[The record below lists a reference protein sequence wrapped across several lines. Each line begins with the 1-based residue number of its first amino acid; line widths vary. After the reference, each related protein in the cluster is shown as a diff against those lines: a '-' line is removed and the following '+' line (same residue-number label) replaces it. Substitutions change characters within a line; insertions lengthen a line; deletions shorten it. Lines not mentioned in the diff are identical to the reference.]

1 VGHGMLGV
9 MHNNWAPF
17 LFSSH
22 HFLWAKS
29 YICRAKLSELKSSP
43 GFSASPIPRYG
54 CAVSPPRLQSTSRL
68 VTLSLPWRSSSVCQ
82 RR

>member
-1 VGHGMLGV
+1 MGHGMLGV
-9 MHNNWAPF
+9 MHNSWAPF

-43 GFSASPIPRYG
+43 GFSASPIPCYG